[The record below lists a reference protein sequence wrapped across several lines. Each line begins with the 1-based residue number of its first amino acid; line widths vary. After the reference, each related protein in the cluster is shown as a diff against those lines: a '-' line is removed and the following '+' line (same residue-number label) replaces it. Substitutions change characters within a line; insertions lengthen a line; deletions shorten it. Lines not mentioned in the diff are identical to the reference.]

1 MPALVL
7 ILLAIA
13 CVASWPTAASG
24 KGATCLAAATAYLTG
39 AAAAPVG
46 FFASVLHV
54 PGAVALPEDLLAASA
69 FSSAVASTVSLVS
82 SWSLLVPALVFL
94 VAIACGA
101 GLLAAS
107 GKVPRARDAATSS
120 AAFRLAAVM
129 ACLPCVAAAPT
140 GLSSSSALSWLE
152 FVLPSDVVLRVSA
165 PLTEYGLPLI
175 AAAVTAVAAAVA
187 ALLRYKST
195 STTQRGA
202 LSPPPSPPEPEAP
215 VRRGGSF
222 LDQLARMGIKNP
234 TAFQLMDEHIQREEE
249 AKDQATQEMAA
260 ASTRSCFDGVLDGT
274 TPAGPCEFVMRIFL
288 HVILLPYHVWR
299 LANLAL
305 SACLC
310 VQAKDALDWAFN
322 VTSLAE
328 DLCTVYL
335 MDGDA
340 FSTFV
345 VFLTFVLQPIITD
358 LFGRLAQ
365 CSSTTVDDFLV
376 EVYGE
381 VVQAFLYMMFSS
393 FSSTAV
399 QTFEGFL
406 AVQVLIIFCKRTIAV
421 ATDGEG
427 SSEAADSNPLDT
439 VIVAVQA
446 LLIGTAST
454 LTISIASLFYQF
466 YDDEAPFKQPYYDV
480 ICTVAYWFA
489 ALELGRVL
497 EASDAFWASHGG
509 PAAYAERERHQ
520 QITKQEKEAF
530 NHELQAAVANKGW
543 IYRVGDLYQSAFA
556 FLSWGLCV
564 YYVVIMLMGQ
574 LHAANSDIVD
584 LSQAVTTPNGSMT
597 NVSEAISAT
606 NLSMPNPREE
616 FAGNTSV
623 PIYDLL
629 YSLLCVTVGMFRLWR
644 SAVQEFRSGKQSM
657 KARMVQMFT
666 PAKPKILLVG
676 LDNSGKSTFLFR
688 LKTGR
693 LQQINPTQH
702 PYSESVTIGKREF
715 DITDCGGHE
724 VARRSWDQYY
734 SSVDC
739 IFFFVDVVDKERLPE
754 AKQEL
759 DNLRGNPEL
768 ATVPIAV
775 FGTKTDVRQAA
786 CTKAE
791 LSVALGLEN
800 LPMSQGDAKA
810 PKGVRSLE
818 LFMMSIVRSEG
829 YTEPFNWFQK
839 LKR

>member
-1 MPALVL
+1 
-7 ILLAIA
+7 
-13 CVASWPTAASG
+13 
-24 KGATCLAAATAYLTG
+24 
-39 AAAAPVG
+39 
-46 FFASVLHV
+46 
-54 PGAVALPEDLLAASA
+54 
-69 FSSAVASTVSLVS
+69 
-82 SWSLLVPALVFL
+82 
-94 VAIACGA
+94 
-101 GLLAAS
+101 
-107 GKVPRARDAATSS
+107 
-120 AAFRLAAVM
+120 
-129 ACLPCVAAAPT
+129 
-140 GLSSSSALSWLE
+140 
-152 FVLPSDVVLRVSA
+152 
-165 PLTEYGLPLI
+165 
-175 AAAVTAVAAAVA
+175 
-187 ALLRYKST
+187 
-195 STTQRGA
+195 
-202 LSPPPSPPEPEAP
+202 
-215 VRRGGSF
+215 
-222 LDQLARMGIKNP
+222 MGIKKP
-234 TAFQLMDEHIQREEE
+234 TAFQLMEEE
-249 AKDQATQEMAA
+249 KDQATQEMAA

-274 TPAGPCEFVMRIFL
+274 APAEPCVFVMRIFL

-322 VTSLAE
+322 VISLAE

-340 FSTFV
+340 FSTFA
-345 VFLTFVLQPIITD
+345 VFLAFLLQPIITD

-454 LTISIASLFYQF
+454 LTISTASLFYQF

-509 PAAYAERERHQ
+509 PAAYTERERHQ
-520 QITKQEKEAF
+520 QITKQEKEAL
-530 NHELQAAVANKGW
+530 NHELKAAAANKGW
-543 IYRVGDLYQSAFA
+543 IYQVGDLYQSAFA

-574 LHAANSDIVD
+574 LHAI
-584 LSQAVTTPNGSMT
+584 VTTPNGSMT
-597 NVSEAISAT
+597 NVSEAIGT

-629 YSLLCVTVGMFRLWR
+629 YSLLCVTVGMLRLWR
-644 SAVQEFRSGKQSM
+644 SAVQEFKSGKQSM

-676 LDNSGKSTFLFR
+676 LDNSGKSTFLFK

-693 LQQINPTQH
+693 LQQITPTLH
-702 PYSESVTIGKREF
+702 PYSEFVTIGKREF

-724 VARRSWDQYY
+724 VARGSWDQYY

-739 IFFFVDVVDKERLPE
+739 IFFFVDAIDKDRLPE

-759 DNLRGNPEL
+759 DNLRGKLEL

-775 FGTKTDVRQAA
+775 FGNKTDVRQAA

-791 LSVALGLEN
+791 LSVALGLED
-800 LPMSQGDAKA
+800 LLMSQGDAKA
-810 PKGVRSLE
+810 PKDVRPLE
-818 LFMMSIVRSEG
+818 LFMMSVIREEC
-829 YTEPFNWFQK
+829 TEPFNWFQK